1 MENEEIKMS
10 KKDEMDET
18 GYSEKKLDKNIDLQA
33 GQWLDLNQG
42 ASTTT
47 TTSHSRTSVTKQK
60 LGKKSPNIPVP
71 VTQSAVN
78 FPNSHEKMSMV
89 LQEVS
94 NELVLEIE
102 SYVSLVKEKIEQ
114 AEERLKKILELQI
127 TQKSLLQ
134 ALKWDAKGSLDVAK
148 LPKQVQNLLK

>member
-1 MENEEIKMS
+1 MG
-10 KKDEMDET
+10 KKDETDET

-47 TTSHSRTSVTKQK
+47 TKSHPSTSVTKQK
-60 LGKKSPNIPVP
+60 PSKKSPNTPASD
-71 VTQSAVN
+71 TQSAVN

-102 SYVSLVKEKIEQ
+102 SYVSLIKENTDQ

-134 ALKWDAKGSLDVAK
+134 ALKWDAKGSLDVSK